1 MRWRELLD
9 QAEEYREEHALRDEV
24 SPEEVRKETPS
35 REIVDDERKQR
46 KLDEKEAVESF
57 GIEVDPA
64 S

>member
-1 MRWRELLD
+1 MRSRGLLD
-9 QAEEYREEHALRDEV
+9 QAEEYRGELASRDEV
-24 SPEEVRKETPS
+24 SLEEVRKETPS

-46 KLDEKEAVESF
+46 KLDEKEEVESF